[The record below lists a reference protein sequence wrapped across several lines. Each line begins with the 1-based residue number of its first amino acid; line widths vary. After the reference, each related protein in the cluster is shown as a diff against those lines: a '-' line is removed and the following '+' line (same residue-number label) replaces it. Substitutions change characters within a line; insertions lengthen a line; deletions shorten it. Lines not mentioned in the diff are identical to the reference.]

1 MPTTDQWHIVF
12 ASTPTGASGPI
23 VVAANLDDEVSVD
36 TVALPPSDDK
46 VEVDGLIVTRVGVN
60 FMFESA
66 DGGAV
71 TGLEPYLGQTAH
83 LVAVRQG
90 DLAYTHLHPSSD
102 MSGMFM
108 FGDGI
113 SEPGTYRMFLQFGR
127 NGEVLTV
134 PFTVVVP

>member
-1 MPTTDQWHIVF
+1 RG
-12 ASTPTGASGPI
+12 GAQNLHAE
-23 VVAANLDDEVSVD
+23 VAAHRGARPATHHTGEGAGVV
-36 TVALPPSDDK
+36 
-46 VEVDGLIVTRVGVN
+46 VTRVGVN
-60 FMFESA
+60 FMIESA
-66 DGGAV
+66 EGGAV